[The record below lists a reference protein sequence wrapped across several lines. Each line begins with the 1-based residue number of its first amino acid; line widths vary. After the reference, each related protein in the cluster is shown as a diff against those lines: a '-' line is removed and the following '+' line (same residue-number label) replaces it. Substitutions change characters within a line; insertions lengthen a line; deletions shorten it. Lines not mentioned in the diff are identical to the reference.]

1 MTDKPNVI
9 ICFCD
14 QLRAFEVG
22 CYGSKSVK
30 TPNIDAFA
38 AQGVRFETACTNNPV
53 CTPARSI
60 LLSGQYSR
68 TCAGALGN
76 CGEPEPERAVFPNT
90 TIAEAFKAAGY
101 RTGLIGKWHMRP
113 HPRTVGFD
121 SAFFPH
127 HSHRYTGQTYFDS
140 DGSSRVIEGFAHE
153 AELDELSR
161 FLAREPGKPFFLYYN
176 ISQPH
181 MPLADM
187 PERYL
192 RMYSPDRVSL
202 RPNVFIDGKPAY
214 DANWFAIYLWDYLY
228 YDKHLPYTAKL
239 PKCFNIR
246 HLTSLYYGSVTW
258 VDDQLGELMR
268 RLAAAGLDEH
278 TIVVFTADHGD
289 NLGSH
294 HLFNKGRL
302 YEESIRIPMIYRW
315 PGGLTP
321 PSSAPYKGGEAAS
334 PVYEGGAA
342 ASSPLTK
349 VGRVPHPPLTK
360 VGQVPHPPLT
370 KGGQVPHPP
379 LTKGGQGGVIHT
391 QVTSLVDVMP
401 TLLALAGVDV
411 PDSVQGTDVSPV
423 LRGEKQSVGE
433 NAAFIETTRGPV
445 GIRTLTHLYGV
456 DKATK
461 NQRTTAVTDD
471 RYKFFDI
478 LRDPMQEHNLATE
491 PSAVADGLRE
501 RVLRWDRETPWLEAQ

>member
-1 MTDKPNVI
+1 MASKPNVI

-14 QLRAFEVG
+14 QLRPFDVG
-22 CYGSKSVK
+22 CYGSEFVK
-30 TPNIDAFA
+30 TPNMDAFA

-76 CGEPEPERAVFPNT
+76 CGEPEAQRNIFPNT

-127 HSHRYTGQTYFDS
+127 HSHRYTGQTYFEN
-140 DGSSRVIEGFAHE
+140 DGKSRVIDGFAPE
-153 AELDELSR
+153 AEADELSR
-161 FLAREPGKPFFLYYN
+161 FLKADSGKPFFLYYN

-181 MPLADM
+181 MPVGDM
-187 PERYL
+187 PERYTL
-192 RMYSPDRVSL
+192 MYSPADVSL
-202 RPNVFIDGKPAY
+202 RQNVFVDGDPAY
-214 DANWFAIYLWDYLY
+214 DAHWFAVYLWDYLY

-246 HLTSLYYGSVTW
+246 HLTSLYHGSITW
-258 VDDQLGELMR
+258 ADDQLGELMR
-268 RLAAAGLDEH
+268 QLASAGLDEN
-278 TIVVFTADHGD
+278 TLVVFSADHGD

-302 YEESIRIPMIYRW
+302 YEESIRIPMMYRW
-315 PGGLTP
+315 PKGL
-321 PSSAPYKGGEAAS
+321 AS
-334 PVYEGGAA
+334 REI
-342 ASSPLTK
+342 K
-349 VGRVPHPPLTK
+349 
-360 VGQVPHPPLT
+360 
-370 KGGQVPHPP
+370 
-379 LTKGGQGGVIHT
+379 T
-391 QVTSLVDVMP
+391 QVASLVDVMP
-401 TLLALAGVDV
+401 TLLSLAGVDV
-411 PDSVQGTDVSPV
+411 PESVQGTDVSPV
-423 LRGEKQSVGE
+423 LRAEKTSVGE

-456 DKATK
+456 NSKKDDNHPTS
-461 NQRTTAVTDD
+461 NITDE
-471 RYKFFDI
+471 RFMFFDI
-478 LRDPMQEHNLATE
+478 AGDPMQEHNAAAE
-491 PSAVADGLRE
+491 PSTLADGLRE
-501 RVLRWDRETPWLEAQ
+501 RVLRWDRETPWMTA